1 MKTILVPTDFSQM
14 ANNSVLYALKIAKK
28 NKAQLLLLHTYE
40 LPILSMQ
47 PFPFD
52 ASSLYQSIDLDEF
65 EFFKDNLKVL
75 RKLAEENNL
84 GDVPLFH
91 KLSMGDLNYNINETV
106 KKEKVDMIV
115 VATSGGKDF
124 FSKLVGSNTD
134 SVIISS
140 KVPVIV
146 LPNDFDV
153 NDPVETIGFTTRFR
167 EKDKK
172 ALQSTIEFAEVLG
185 LKIKCMHAQTE
196 SDFDHQIVSQ
206 WENEFKNH
214 DVSFFVYPSDDVF
227 ETIEEFI
234 THQEIDMLAMVT
246 YKRDFF
252 EELFTTRFTQKV
264 THKVSI
270 PVLVLQ

>member
-40 LPILSMQ
+40 LSILSLQ

-52 ASSLYQSIDLDEF
+52 ASNLYKTIDLDEF
-65 EFFKDNLKVL
+65 EGFKDNLKVL
-75 RKLAEENNL
+75 RKIAEENNVE
-84 GDVPLFH
+84 DVPLFH

-106 KKEKVDMIV
+106 KKENVDMIV
-115 VATSGGKDF
+115 VATSGGQDF

-146 LPNDFDV
+146 LPKDFDV

-172 ALQSTIEFAEVLG
+172 ALQSTIEFAESLG
-185 LKIKCMHAQTE
+185 LRIKCMHAQTE
-196 SDFDHQIVSQ
+196 TDFDHQIVSQ

-214 DVSFFVYPSDDVF
+214 EVSFFVYPSDDVF

-246 YKRDFF
+246 YKRDFL

-264 THKVSI
+264 THKVAI